1 MNIFGSFFS
10 GVCCC
15 FGGFLE
21 HLRENFLVLL
31 LFWPFCGTFAGKTPA
46 FVAVLAVLWNI
57 CGKNSGV
64 CCCFGRFVE
73 HFRGISPA
81 FVA

>member
-1 MNIFGSFFS
+1 M
-10 GVCCC
+10 
-15 FGGFLE
+15 E

-31 LFWPFCGTFAGKTPA
+31 LFWWFFGTFAGKTPA

-64 CCCFGRFVE
+64 CCCFGRFLE
-73 HFRGISPA
+73 HSPENLPGFCSLTRYLRYFIISTNLRR
-81 FVA
+81 